1 MLLRADSEN
10 LEEIGVDMS
19 DIEIDQRLVERV
31 QHGDKQAFNLLV
43 TKYQRKIMNL
53 VSRYVSNPSD
63 GADVVQEVFISAYR
77 FLPSFRNDSAFYTW
91 LYRIAVNTAKNY
103 LVSNGRR
110 PPGMDVD
117 IGDAEQ
123 YDSGDALRD
132 IASPERL
139 LSSDQVQQ
147 TVTDALQSLP
157 EDLRTVITLREIE
170 GLSYDEIAEVIG
182 CPVGTVRSRI
192 FRAREVIDNRLKAV
206 LQGID

>member
-1 MLLRADSEN
+1 MEDEF
-10 LEEIGVDMS
+10 
-19 DIEIDQRLVERV
+19 DIVYRQLFR
-31 QHGDKQAFNLLV
+31 KYYANLLFYATRMV
-43 TKYQRKIMNL
+43 GEE
-53 VSRYVSNPSD
+53 D
-63 GADVVQEVFISAYR
+63 AEDVVQEVFISAYR
-77 FLPSFRNDSAFYTW
+77 FLSSFRNDSAFYTW

-117 IGDAEQ
+117 IEDAEQ

-139 LSSDQVQQ
+139 LSSDQVRQ

-170 GLSYDEIAEVIG
+170 GLSYDEIAEVLG

-192 FRAREVIDNRLKAV
+192 FRAREVIDNRLKTV